1 MSNYNMLIRN
11 MKLPDGRLISDY
23 QIMTGKGLSELD
35 LKYIDEVGVLER
47 DPRDQWSVPIGYY
60 IDKDGNV
67 FKQNYSNFIW

>member
-47 DPRDQWSVPIGYY
+47 APHDQWSVPIGYY
-60 IDKDGNV
+60 IDKDGNA
-67 FKQNYSNFIW
+67 FKQMYSDIIC

>member
-47 DPRDQWSVPIGYY
+47 APRSQWSVPIGYY

-67 FKQNYSNFIW
+67 FKQNYSDFIW

>member
-47 DPRDQWSVPIGYY
+47 VPRDQWSVPIGYY

-67 FKQNYSNFIW
+67 LKQNYSNFIW

>member
-1 MSNYNMLIRN
+1 MSDYNMLIRN

-35 LKYIDEVGVLER
+35 LKYIDEVGILEIV
-47 DPRDQWSVPIGYY
+47 PRSQWSVPIGYY

-67 FKQNYSNFIW
+67 FKQNYSDLIW

>member
-1 MSNYNMLIRN
+1 MSDYNMLIRN

-35 LKYIDEVGVLER
+35 LKYIDEVGILEIA
-47 DPRDQWSVPIGYY
+47 PRSQWSVPIGYY

>member
-47 DPRDQWSVPIGYY
+47 APRDQWSVLIGYY

>member
-1 MSNYNMLIRN
+1 MSNYNMLLKN
-11 MKLPDGRLISDY
+11 KLLPDGRVISDY

-47 DPRDQWSVPIGYY
+47 APCDQWSVPIGYY

-67 FKQNYSNFIW
+67 LKQNYSDFIW

>member
-1 MSNYNMLIRN
+1 MLIRN

-47 DPRDQWSVPIGYY
+47 VPRDQWSVPIGYY

-67 FKQNYSNFIW
+67 LKQNYSNFIW

>member
-1 MSNYNMLIRN
+1 MSDYNMLIRN
-11 MKLPDGRLISDY
+11 MKLPDGHLISDY

-35 LKYIDEVGVLER
+35 LKYIDEVGILEIA
-47 DPRDQWSVPIGYY
+47 PRSQWSVPIGYY

>member
-47 DPRDQWSVPIGYY
+47 DPRDQWSVLIGYY